1 MQLSELSFLS
11 CPFQEA
17 CAALLDQCLHYVQ
30 SRSPCSAPEKTAGNV
45 SVGFSPLCPPSTS
58 TTSGP
63 SPSLVIDGRSLA
75 YALEKNLED
84 KFLFLAKQCRS
95 VLCCRSTP
103 LQKSMVVKLVR
114 SKLKAMTLAIGK
126 YPGQPN
132 RALCKWVAPILC
144 SCFLWMH
151 PGLST
156 PSMLYCKMG
165 KHSLA
170 LFSIYKITPNARK

>member
-1 MQLSELSFLS
+1 MTLLKSVACRL
-11 CPFQEA
+11 QEA

-30 SRSPCSAPEKTAGNV
+30 SRNSRRTPQNSESNL
-45 SVGFSPLCPPSTS
+45 SVGFSFNSVSTS
-58 TTSGP
+58 ADSSP

-75 YALEKNLED
+75 YALEKSLED

-126 YPGQPN
+126 FLSCPCSFLPTPTQCNPN
-132 RALCKWVAPILC
+132 
-144 SCFLWMH
+144 
-151 PGLST
+151 
-156 PSMLYCKMG
+156 
-165 KHSLA
+165 
-170 LFSIYKITPNARK
+170 FSFSSIQN

>member
-1 MQLSELSFLS
+1 MGVLQITRISDMTLLKLVV

-17 CAALLDQCLHYVQ
+17 CAALLDQCLSYVQ
-30 SRSPCSAPEKTAGNV
+30 SRNPRSTLQNSESNL
-45 SVGFSPLCPPSTS
+45 SVGFSFNPVSTS
-58 TTSGP
+58 TDASP

-75 YALEKNLED
+75 YALEKSLED

-126 YPGQPN
+126 YLG
-132 RALCKWVAPILC
+132 
-144 SCFLWMH
+144 
-151 PGLST
+151 
-156 PSMLYCKMG
+156 
-165 KHSLA
+165 
-170 LFSIYKITPNARK
+170 

>member
-1 MQLSELSFLS
+1 MLQITRISDMTLLKLVV

-17 CAALLDQCLHYVQ
+17 CAALLDQCLSYVQ
-30 SRSPCSAPEKTAGNV
+30 SRNPRSTLQNSESNL
-45 SVGFSPLCPPSTS
+45 SVGFSFNPVSTS
-58 TTSGP
+58 TDASP

-75 YALEKNLED
+75 YALEKSLED

-126 YPGQPN
+126 YLG
-132 RALCKWVAPILC
+132 
-144 SCFLWMH
+144 
-151 PGLST
+151 
-156 PSMLYCKMG
+156 
-165 KHSLA
+165 
-170 LFSIYKITPNARK
+170 